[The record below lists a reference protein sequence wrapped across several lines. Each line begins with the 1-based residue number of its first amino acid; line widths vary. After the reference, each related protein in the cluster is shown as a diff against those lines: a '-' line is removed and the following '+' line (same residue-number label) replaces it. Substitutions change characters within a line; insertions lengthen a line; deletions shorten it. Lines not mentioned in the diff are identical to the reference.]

1 MSCPLENKNIYVT
14 SANRDTVKYPHGNSY
29 TLYLTTPI
37 KDISTVE
44 LLYASVPNTV
54 YNLNDGSYVIGF
66 SDPNI
71 GPTLTSIAPGFY
83 SSCTLATAVYNA
95 TSIASGVNVSF
106 LGGEGKFLFTR
117 STPFIMFVRTAELA
131 SLMGFDSVPDY
142 FEISEDSRNTPYADD
157 MAFQTERYFIKS
169 KHVVEMNPIDG
180 IFLDIQELRTM
191 YNECAPVGSPC
202 SAMLPSMGAQS
213 PSPSQ
218 DAQSSS
224 FFANSNRSFGMIPMD
239 VSSGFIKRFKKST
252 DYDLL
257 IRYPYPI
264 QKLDRLTVN
273 WIDRN
278 GTLVNFNGADI
289 NSFILRFHTLRKNM
303 C

>member
-1 MSCPLENKNIYVT
+1 MACQLENKNIYVT
-14 SANRDTVKYPHGNSY
+14 SANRDTEKYPYGNSY

-54 YNLNDGSYVIGF
+54 YNLNDGSQVIGF
-66 SDPNI
+66 TNKYDPN
-71 GPTLTSIAPGFY
+71 LTSMSSVAPGFY

-95 TSIASGVNVSF
+95 TSNASGVNVSF
-106 LGGEGKFLFTR
+106 LGGEGKFLFTS
-117 STPFIMFVRTAELA
+117 STFFVMVIRTAELA
-131 SLMGFDSVPDY
+131 SLMGFDSIPDC
-142 FEISEDSRNTPYADD
+142 FEYSEDSRNTPYADD
-157 MAFQTERYFIKS
+157 LAFKTEQYFIKS
-169 KHVVEMNPIDG
+169 KYVVEMNPIDG
-180 IFLDIQELRTM
+180 VFLDIQELRTM
-191 YNECAPVGSPC
+191 YNECAPVGSPF
-202 SAMLPSMGAQS
+202 SAMLQPPSQNPQS
-213 PSPSQ
+213 P
-218 DAQSSS
+218 S

-252 DYDLL
+252 DYDLS

-278 GTLVNFNGADI
+278 GNLVNFNGADT

-303 C
+303 

>member
-14 SANRDTVKYPHGNSY
+14 SANRDTEKYPYGNSY

-37 KDISTVE
+37 KDITTVE
-44 LLYASVPNTV
+44 LLYASVPNTM
-54 YNLNDGSYVIGF
+54 YNLNNGSQVIGF
-66 SDPNI
+66 TDKAGNPGVVMSNI
-71 GPTLTSIAPGFY
+71 ASGFY

-95 TSIASGVNVSF
+95 TSFASEVTVSF

-117 STPFIMFVRTAELA
+117 ATPFTMTIATAELA
-131 SLMGFDSVPDY
+131 ALMGFDYPFVSQPAV
-142 FEISEDSRNTPYADD
+142 DSRNTPYVNDV
-157 MAFQTERYFIKS
+157 AFSTQKYFIKS
-169 KHVVEMNPIDG
+169 KYVIEMNPIDG
-180 IFLDIQELRTM
+180 VFLDIQELRTM

-202 SAMLPSMGAQS
+202 SAMLPVPSQNPQS
-213 PSPSQ
+213 P
-218 DAQSSS
+218 S

-252 DYDLL
+252 DYDLS

-278 GTLVNFNGADI
+278 GNPVNFNGADI

>member
-54 YNLNDGSYVIGF
+54 YNLNDGSQVIGF
-66 SDPNI
+66 SNKDPAI
-71 GPTLTSIAPGFY
+71 ELTLTSIAPGFY

-95 TSIASGVNVSF
+95 TSNASGVNVSF

-117 STPFIMFVRTAELA
+117 STAFGMVVRTAELA

-142 FEISEDSRNTPYADD
+142 FEYSEDSRNTPYADD
-157 MAFQTERYFIKS
+157 LAFQTERYFIKS
-169 KHVVEMNPIDG
+169 KYVVEMNPIDG
-180 IFLDIQELRTM
+180 VFLDIQELRTM

-202 SAMLPSMGAQS
+202 SAMLPS
-213 PSPSQ
+213 Q
-218 DAQSSS
+218 DAQSPS